1 MRSILKEIIPEYSWE
16 GLMLKL
22 KLQYL
27 HHLMQTADS
36 LVKTLKLRN
45 IEGKRKRGWQRMSWF
60 DSISDSMDMN
70 LGKVW
75 EIVRVREN
83 WHVAVH
89 GVAKRQTLLSH

>member
-1 MRSILKEIIPEYSWE
+1 
-16 GLMLKL
+16 MLKL
-22 KLQYL
+22 KLQYF

-45 IEGKRKRGWQRMSWF
+45 TEGKKRRGWQRMSWF
-60 DSISDSMDMN
+60 DSITDSMDMN
-70 LGKVW
+70 LGKLW
-75 EIVRVREN
+75 EMVRVRED